1 MFSFEFVLII
11 LDFGRKNYQK
21 KDYYYIFMYI
31 LFDITFFITSNVYYL
46 NNKRES

>member
-31 LFDITFFITSNVYYL
+31 LLVLHFLLLVMYIT
-46 NNKRES
+46 